1 MATSLSTHGTL
12 LKIADVNLLV
22 VLRFRREISVE
33 LRDVLLTHVLP
44 IVLLLIVA
52 VRFKPISRTDAGL
65 TVLAVASPLMFLW
78 LVGRWH
84 VFTVWMRPIIVLG
97 VLGVTVMSW
106 RRGRRLPSHSSRGV
120 RTWVGRAV
128 KVAVV
133 LFIGTRTADAL
144 GGRVADGAAVD
155 LHFPLR
161 DGRFHVGQG
170 GSTPAVNYHTIN
182 RTQRYAL
189 DIVKLTRW
197 GNRASRLRPDHLI
210 EYASY
215 GVPVYAPCN
224 GWVTEA
230 EASLPD
236 NAIVGGRDRQRPAGN
251 HILMRCDGTDVDVL
265 IAHLQAGSV
274 RVRKGEH
281 IDAGRRVG
289 AIGNSGNSTEPH
301 LHIHAKRG
309 GRSDTGLEGE
319 GVPIAFQGRFLV
331 RNDAVTGLRE
341 EDPQ

>member
-1 MATSLSTHGTL
+1 M
-12 LKIADVNLLV
+12 
-22 VLRFRREISVE
+22 E

-144 GGRVADGAAVD
+144 GGRVADGHQQRRQYSQDTKHV
-155 LHFPLR
+155 
-161 DGRFHVGQG
+161 FHRLNSCQDRGCYL
-170 GSTPAVNYHTIN
+170 ST
-182 RTQRYAL
+182 
-189 DIVKLTRW
+189 
-197 GNRASRLRPDHLI
+197 S
-210 EYASY
+210 
-215 GVPVYAPCN
+215 
-224 GWVTEA
+224 
-230 EASLPD
+230 
-236 NAIVGGRDRQRPAGN
+236 
-251 HILMRCDGTDVDVL
+251 
-265 IAHLQAGSV
+265 
-274 RVRKGEH
+274 
-281 IDAGRRVG
+281 
-289 AIGNSGNSTEPH
+289 
-301 LHIHAKRG
+301 
-309 GRSDTGLEGE
+309 
-319 GVPIAFQGRFLV
+319 F
-331 RNDAVTGLRE
+331 
-341 EDPQ
+341 